1 MKPSGSLA
9 AEAQCGPSTAH
20 ATVMFHLGRD
30 LEEEHQALLE
40 DQKIYRSRAR
50 KYFIETNRRRRALEE
65 KWKQKEE
72 KEKRFRER
80 VLQQRKLKHQEAT
93 EKFQRTH
100 LPFPQH
106 EKIVKRKPVPQ
117 LEEALEQIKGSV
129 LTSGFYLPNREKTN
143 CRTTDSPSVSSRNDY
158 LHQKQ
163 TSAWVSSDKAKQENS
178 TTNPD
183 SNQLFFQQNLEEMQ
197 QFLEEQHL
205 SNLENFHQEVNQIT
219 NSESLSSLDSLEAG
233 EQNESNM
240 TPSELS
246 SLTKQYDS
254 TPYNSQKSEPTNK
267 SFPETAELTLSK
279 NQHVN
284 NWLRKLDMQSGH
296 IYTSFHD
303 DLPKHNVLI
312 PTEHGHNPK
321 QKSSVPIK
329 SEQRMTEICA
339 SDKQVTSVKN
349 LCTFRENKEKEKN
362 SSSFGMVSRESLVT
376 TDNHVFKPSKAWAT
390 SDSSQ
395 KERIQDLV
403 QGQSSEIIQ
412 PKTTTL
418 VQMASHPMATPVIL
432 PPKQWNSI
440 GSHNSSFSA
449 DIIQKEKNTNT
460 CPCTDNLDNLIEE
473 KEETTKYF
481 NDNNQGS
488 SLFQDAS
495 NTSILCNIDQEDDKE
510 EHGNTAKAMPHLSD
524 AGFNSDLPNQHKNL
538 RKNVREGYGV
548 KLLKSILKKESKYEN
563 NFFKSV
569 VMKPKFS
576 FGNQTISC
584 IRDSLEL
591 VKIKEKNAEDQKT
604 NKKLRWFDEN
614 HKIVVE
620 GDEKC
625 SERNPSKVSQAQLQP
640 SHVQTKINAL
650 NTDLSIAS
658 CTASPVCSENHQDST
673 LIYTKSATAGGSE
686 RDCTLLNSL
695 GYTRYHFAKQ
705 AWMASPGEKSNPLYS
720 NDSKIQRGNLHKG
733 KTKIIRRPISARAQT
748 SFIPKNR
755 KGTIIRAQS
764 ASEASKV
771 IRAQGKIMIPHPPP
785 KLLLDCTTG
794 QNVAETR
801 SGYQPVNSSKPQ
813 TISKNNDLNAKHIL
827 PADQNCNKS
836 ITENNKS
843 TACGH
848 MTISTLSTSVS
859 TYEPLAKTIYTVDS
873 IQTSAQQDCCI
884 PCTKKRPVYAENGP
898 RLDRTPT
905 DEEINLLCEGV
916 HSALAQKEFAAGDFR
931 HYGARYNNS
940 FSFNLQPTNSGISLF
955 TIDGGSLMTN
965 LKSVSRMNGFLSSI
979 NGAVPTT
986 RRKQNFDNAENKRR
1000 GLLEQR
1006 RQAIAT
1012 TIWRSTHPTQN
1023 SVHTVQLSPFQYPFE
1038 PVQAVSGIPN
1048 SDEVSESTAQ
1058 FLLAEKLASISVTEG
1073 EMLSALETTQPC
1085 RQPLLLNKPQRLGMT
1100 ALSMEEHKILQSLDH
1115 LNQRLQNIRESI
1127 TKNPSTSRGFQIIS
1141 PLHGA
1146 SSPSVDTTLSTQR
1159 HQSMSADPR
1168 LLLQR
1173 RY

>member
-1 MKPSGSLA
+1 MKPSRSLA
-9 AEAQCGPSTAH
+9 AEAQCGPSAAH

-30 LEEEHQALLE
+30 LEEERQALLE

-329 SEQRMTEICA
+329 SEQRMTEICV

-376 TDNHVFKPSKAWAT
+376 TDNHVFKPSKAWTT

-460 CPCTDNLDNLIEE
+460 CPRTDNLDNLIEE

-495 NTSILCNIDQEDDKE
+495 NTSILCNIDQEDDNE
-510 EHGNTAKAMPHLSD
+510 EHGNTAKPMPHLSD

-614 HKIVVE
+614 DKIVIE

-755 KGTIIRAQS
+755 KGTIVRAQS

-801 SGYQPVNSSKPQ
+801 SGYQSVNSSKPQ

-827 PADQNCNKS
+827 PADQNYNKS

-848 MTISTLSTSVS
+848 MTISTLSTSVA

-873 IQTSAQQDCCI
+873 IQTSAQQDCFI

-905 DEEINLLCEGV
+905 DEEINHLCEGV
-916 HSALAQKEFAAGDFR
+916 HSALAQKEFAAG
-931 HYGARYNNS
+931 
-940 FSFNLQPTNSGISLF
+940 
-955 TIDGGSLMTN
+955 
-965 LKSVSRMNGFLSSI
+965 
-979 NGAVPTT
+979 AVPTT
-986 RRKQNFDNAENKRR
+986 RRKQNFDNAEIKRR
-1000 GLLEQR
+1000 ALLEQR

-1048 SDEVSESTAQ
+1048 SDEESTAQ
-1058 FLLAEKLASISVTEG
+1058 FLLSEKLASISVTEG
-1073 EMLSALETTQPC
+1073 EMLSAVETTQPR
-1085 RQPLLLNKPQRLGMT
+1085 RQPLLLNKPQRLSMT

-1115 LNQRLQNIRESI
+1115 LNQRLQNIQESI

-1146 SSPSVDTTLSTQR
+1146 SSPSVDSTLSTQR

-1168 LLLQR
+1168 L
-1173 RY
+1173 

>member
-1 MKPSGSLA
+1 M
-9 AEAQCGPSTAH
+9 T
-20 ATVMFHLGRD
+20 
-30 LEEEHQALLE
+30 
-40 DQKIYRSRAR
+40 
-50 KYFIETNRRRRALEE
+50 
-65 KWKQKEE
+65 
-72 KEKRFRER
+72 
-80 VLQQRKLKHQEAT
+80 
-93 EKFQRTH
+93 
-100 LPFPQH
+100 
-106 EKIVKRKPVPQ
+106 PV
-117 LEEALEQIKGSV
+117 
-129 LTSGFYLPNREKTN
+129 
-143 CRTTDSPSVSSRNDY
+143 RTTDSPSVSSRNDY

-163 TSAWVSSDKAKQENS
+163 TSACVSSDKAKQENS
-178 TTNPD
+178 RTNLD
-183 SNQLFFQQNLEEMQ
+183 STQLLFQQNLEEKQ

-205 SNLENFHQEVNQIT
+205 SNLENSHQEVNQIT

-254 TPYNSQKSEPTNK
+254 IPYNSQKSEPTNK
-267 SFPETAELTLSK
+267 SFPEAAELTPSK

-284 NWLRKLDMQSGH
+284 NWLRNLDMQSGH

-303 DLPKHNVLI
+303 DLPKRNVLI
-312 PTEHGHNPK
+312 PTVHGNNPK
-321 QKSSVPIK
+321 QESSVPIK
-329 SEQRMTEICA
+329 FEQRMTEICA

-349 LCTFRENKEKEKN
+349 LCTFRQNKEREKN
-362 SSSFGMVSRESLVT
+362 SSSFRIVSKESLMT
-376 TDNHVFKPSKAWAT
+376 TDNHVFKPSKAWTT
-390 SDSSQ
+390 SDPSQ
-395 KERIQDLV
+395 KERIQDSE
-403 QGQSSEIIQ
+403 QGQTSEIMQ
-412 PKTTTL
+412 PRTTTL
-418 VQMASHPMATPVIL
+418 VQTSSHPMATPVIL
-432 PPKQWNSI
+432 PPKQWNST

-449 DIIQKEKNTNT
+449 DIIRKEKNTNT
-460 CPCTDNLDNLIEE
+460 SPCTDNLDNLIEKKE
-473 KEETTKYF
+473 KPTKYF
-481 NDNNQGS
+481 NDNNQGL
-488 SLFQDAS
+488 SLFQDAF
-495 NTSILCNIDQEDDKE
+495 NTSILCNIDQEEDKE
-510 EHGNTAKAMPHLSD
+510 ENGNTAKAMPHLSD

-614 HKIVVE
+614 DKTVVE

-625 SERNPSKVSQAQLQP
+625 SERNPSEVSQAHLQP
-640 SHVQTKINAL
+640 SHVQTKINAP
-650 NTDLSIAS
+650 NTNLSIAS
-658 CTASPVCSENHQDST
+658 CTANPVCLENHQDST
-673 LIYTKSATAGGSE
+673 VIYTKSATAGGSE

-705 AWMASPGEKSNPLYS
+705 AWMASQGEKSNPLLYS
-720 NDSKIQRGNLHKG
+720 NDSKIQKDNLRKG
-733 KTKIIRRPISARAQT
+733 KTKIIRRPISARTQT

-764 ASEASKV
+764 ASEANKV

-801 SGYQPVNSSKPQ
+801 SGYQPVNSSKRQ
-813 TISKNNDLNAKHIL
+813 TISKNNDLNAKHFL
-827 PADQNCNKS
+827 PADQHCNRS

-848 MTISTLSTSVS
+848 VTISTPSTSVS
-859 TYEPLAKTIYTVDS
+859 TYEPLAKTIYG
-873 IQTSAQQDCCI
+873 
-884 PCTKKRPVYAENGP
+884 NGP

-905 DEEINLLCEGV
+905 DEEINLLYEGV
-916 HSALAQKEFAAGDFR
+916 RSALLAQKQFAAG
-931 HYGARYNNS
+931 
-940 FSFNLQPTNSGISLF
+940 
-955 TIDGGSLMTN
+955 
-965 LKSVSRMNGFLSSI
+965 
-979 NGAVPTT
+979 AVPAT
-986 RRKQNFDNAENKRR
+986 RRKQNFDNAETKRR
-1000 GLLEQR
+1000 ALLEQR

-1012 TIWRSTHPTQN
+1012 TIWRPTHPAQN
-1023 SVHTVQLSPFQYPFE
+1023 SVHTVQLSPFQYAFE

-1048 SDEVSESTAQ
+1048 SDEESTAQ

-1073 EMLSALETTQPC
+1073 EMLSAMETTQPR
-1085 RQPLLLNKPQRLGMT
+1085 RQPLVLNKPQRLGMT

-1115 LNQRLQNIRESI
+1115 LNQRLQNIQESI

-1141 PLHGA
+1141 PLHGS

-1159 HQSMSADPR
+1159 HPSMSADPR
-1168 LLLQR
+1168 LRLQR

>member
-9 AEAQCGPSTAH
+9 AEARCGPSAAH
-20 ATVMFHLGRD
+20 RTVTFHLGKD
-30 LEEEHQALLE
+30 LEEERQALRE

-50 KYFIETNRRRRALEE
+50 KYFTETNRRRRALEE

-72 KEKRFRER
+72 KEQRFRER

-93 EKFQRTH
+93 EKFQRAH

-129 LTSGFYLPNREKTN
+129 LTSGFYLPIREKTN

-178 TTNPD
+178 RTNLD
-183 SNQLFFQQNLEEMQ
+183 SNRLLFQQNLEEKQ

-254 TPYNSQKSEPTNK
+254 IPYNSQKSEPTNK
-267 SFPETAELTLSK
+267 SFPEAAELTLSK

-284 NWLRKLDMQSGH
+284 NWLRNLDMQNGH
-296 IYTSFHD
+296 IHTSFHD

-312 PTEHGHNPK
+312 PTGHENNPK
-321 QKSSVPIK
+321 QESSVPIK
-329 SEQRMTEICA
+329 FEQRMTEIYA

-349 LCTFRENKEKEKN
+349 LCTFRQNKEREKN
-362 SSSFGMVSRESLVT
+362 RSSFGIVSKESLVT
-376 TDNHVFKPSKAWAT
+376 TDNHVFKPSKAWTT
-390 SDSSQ
+390 SDPSQ
-395 KERIQDLV
+395 KERIQDSE
-403 QGQSSEIIQ
+403 QGQTSEIMQ

-418 VQMASHPMATPVIL
+418 VQTSSHPMATPVIL

-460 CPCTDNLDNLIEE
+460 CPCTDNPDNLIEK

-488 SLFQDAS
+488 SLFQDAF
-495 NTSILCNIDQEDDKE
+495 NTSILCNIDQEEDKE
-510 EHGNTAKAMPHLSD
+510 ENGNTAKAMPHLSD
-524 AGFNSDLPNQHKNL
+524 TGFNSDLPNQHKNL
-538 RKNVREGYGV
+538 RENVREGYGV

-614 HKIVVE
+614 DKTVVE

-625 SERNPSKVSQAQLQP
+625 SERNPSEVSQAHLQP
-640 SHVQTKINAL
+640 SHVQTKINAP
-650 NTDLSIAS
+650 NTNLSIVS
-658 CTASPVCSENHQDST
+658 CTANPVCLENHQDST

-695 GYTRYHFAKQ
+695 GYTRCHFAKQ
-705 AWMASPGEKSNPLYS
+705 AWMASQGEKSNPFLYS
-720 NDSKIQRGNLHKG
+720 NDSKIQKDNLRKG
-733 KTKIIRRPISARAQT
+733 KTKIIRRPISARTQT

-764 ASEASKV
+764 ASEANKV

-801 SGYQPVNSSKPQ
+801 SGYQLVNSSKPQ
-813 TISKNNDLNAKHIL
+813 TISKNNDLNAKRFL
-827 PADQNCNKS
+827 PADQHCNKS

-848 MTISTLSTSVS
+848 MAISTPSTSVS
-859 TYEPLAKTIYTVDS
+859 TYEPLGKT
-873 IQTSAQQDCCI
+873 
-884 PCTKKRPVYAENGP
+884 VYGNGP

-905 DEEINLLCEGV
+905 DEEINLLYEGV
-916 HSALAQKEFAAGDFR
+916 RSALAQKQFAAG
-931 HYGARYNNS
+931 
-940 FSFNLQPTNSGISLF
+940 
-955 TIDGGSLMTN
+955 
-965 LKSVSRMNGFLSSI
+965 
-979 NGAVPTT
+979 AVPAT
-986 RRKQNFDNAENKRR
+986 RRKQNFDNAETKRR
-1000 GLLEQR
+1000 ALLEQR

-1012 TIWRSTHPTQN
+1012 TIWRPTHPAQN
-1023 SVHTVQLSPFQYPFE
+1023 SVHTVQLSPFQYTFE

-1048 SDEVSESTAQ
+1048 SDEESTAQ

-1073 EMLSALETTQPC
+1073 EMLSAMETTQPH
-1085 RQPLLLNKPQRLGMT
+1085 RQPLVLNKPQRLGMT

-1115 LNQRLQNIRESI
+1115 LNQRLQNIQESI
-1127 TKNPSTSRGFQIIS
+1127 TKNPPTSRGFQIIS

-1159 HQSMSADPR
+1159 HPSMSADPR
-1168 LLLQR
+1168 LRLQR